1 MVLNSYVLKEKSL
14 FMMLANIGWSILL
27 VEVFYMERVGY
38 GFKEYK
44 NRGSVLGT
52 YAGACDRCCHSVSVR
67 CA

>member
-27 VEVFYMERVGY
+27 VEVFYMERVEY

-52 YAGACDRCCHSVSVR
+52 YAGACDRCCHSVSGR
-67 CA
+67 RA

>member
-27 VEVFYMERVGY
+27 VEVFYMERVEY

-44 NRGSVLGT
+44 NRGFVLGT

-67 CA
+67 RA

>member
-27 VEVFYMERVGY
+27 VEVFYMERVEY

-52 YAGACDRCCHSVSVR
+52 YAGACDRRCYSVSGR
-67 CA
+67 RA

>member
-14 FMMLANIGWSILL
+14 FMMLANIGWSILM
-27 VEVFYMERVGY
+27 VEVFYMERVEY

-52 YAGACDRCCHSVSVR
+52 YA
-67 CA
+67 